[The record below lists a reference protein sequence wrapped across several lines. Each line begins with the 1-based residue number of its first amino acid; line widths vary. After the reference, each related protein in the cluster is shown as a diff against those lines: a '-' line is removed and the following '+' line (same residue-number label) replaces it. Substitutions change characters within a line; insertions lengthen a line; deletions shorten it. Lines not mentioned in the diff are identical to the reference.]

1 MNLLRGFPKR
11 YEDAP
16 PAGGDG
22 WLANYA
28 QALATTDSGG
38 ITILYGGY
46 GTGKTRMAW
55 EVARAHK
62 SKRPNMGIGV
72 GWVTSTK
79 KRPMLYTTAVDLFST
94 IKSTYRRGSEKSE
107 KEVVSDYAESALLVI
122 DEVQERLETEF
133 EDCKLTAIIDA
144 RYRDGMPTIL
154 ISNYKWERLAATL
167 SPAVIDRFEENG
179 IALEFTWES
188 FRKKRTQP

>member
-62 SKRPNMGIGV
+62 SKRPNIGTNGIG
-72 GWVTSTK
+72 WSTITK
-79 KRPMLYTTAVDLFST
+79 KRPMVYTTAVNLFST
-94 IKSTYRRGSEKSE
+94 IKSTYISGSEKSE
-107 KEVVSDYAESALLVI
+107 KEIVSDYTEAALLVI
-122 DEVQERLETEF
+122 DEVQERGETQY
-133 EDCKLTAIIDA
+133 EDRQLTAIIDA
-144 RYRDGMPTIL
+144 RYAADMPTIL
-154 ISNYKWERLAATL
+154 ISNYTWEKLASTL
-167 SPAVIDRFEENG
+167 SPAVIDRIEENG
-179 IALEFTWES
+179 AKLAFTWES
-188 FRKKRTQP
+188 FRKKHTP

>member
-62 SKRPNMGIGV
+62 SKRPNIGTGGIG
-72 GWVTSTK
+72 WSTITK
-79 KRPMLYTTAVDLFST
+79 KRPMIYTTAVNLFRT
-94 IKSTYRRGSEKSE
+94 IKSTYTAGTEKSE
-107 KEVVSDYAESALLVI
+107 KEVVSDYTEAALLVI
-122 DEVQERLETEF
+122 DEVQERGETQY
-133 EDCKLTAIIDA
+133 EDRQLTAIIDA
-144 RYRDGMPTIL
+144 RYAADMPTIL
-154 ISNYKWERLAATL
+154 ISNYTWERLSSTL
-167 SPAVIDRFEENG
+167 SPAVIDRIEENG
-179 IALEFTWES
+179 AKLAFTWES
-188 FRKKRTQP
+188 FRKKHTL

>member
-1 MNLLRGFPKR
+1 MNLLKGFPKR

-94 IKSTYRRGSEKSE
+94 IKSTYMRESEKSE

-122 DEVQERLETEF
+122 DEVQERLETQF

-144 RYRDGMPTIL
+144 RYRAGMPTIL
-154 ISNYKWERLAATL
+154 ISNYKWERLSATL

-188 FRKKRTQP
+188 FRKKHTQP

>member
-1 MNLLRGFPKR
+1 MNFLKGFPKR

-62 SKRPNMGIGV
+62 SKRPNIGTGGIG
-72 GWVTSTK
+72 WSTITK
-79 KRPMLYTTAVDLFST
+79 KRPMIYTTAVNLFST
-94 IKSTYRRGSEKSE
+94 IKSTYTAGTEKSE
-107 KEVVSDYAESALLVI
+107 KEVVSDYTEAALLVI
-122 DEVQERLETEF
+122 DEVQERGETQY
-133 EDCKLTAIIDA
+133 EDRQLTAIIDA
-144 RYRDGMPTIL
+144 RYAADMPTIL
-154 ISNYKWERLAATL
+154 ISNYTWERLASTL
-167 SPAVIDRFEENG
+167 SPAVIDRIEENG
-179 IALEFTWES
+179 AKLLFNWES
-188 FRKKRTQP
+188 FRRKQ

>member
-1 MNLLRGFPKR
+1 MNFLKGFPKR

-28 QALATTDSGG
+28 QALATADSGG

-62 SKRPNMGIGV
+62 SKRPTIGIGV

-79 KRPMLYTTAVDLFST
+79 KRPMLYTTAVNLFST
-94 IKSTYRRGSEKSE
+94 IKSTYTAGTEKSE
-107 KEVVSDYAESALLVI
+107 KEVVSDYTEAALLVI
-122 DEVQERLETEF
+122 DEVQERGETQY
-133 EDCKLTAIIDA
+133 EDRQLTAIIDA
-144 RYRDGMPTIL
+144 RYAADMPTIL
-154 ISNYKWERLAATL
+154 ISNYTWERLASTL
-167 SPAVIDRFEENG
+167 SPAVIDRIEENG
-179 IALEFTWES
+179 AKLLFNWES
-188 FRKKRTQP
+188 FRRKQ

>member
-1 MNLLRGFPKR
+1 MNFLKGFPKR

-62 SKRPNMGIGV
+62 SKRPNIGAGGIG
-72 GWVTSTK
+72 WSTITK
-79 KRPMLYTTAVDLFST
+79 KRPMIYTTAVNLFST
-94 IKSTYRRGSEKSE
+94 IKSTYTAGTEKSE
-107 KEVVSDYAESALLVI
+107 KEVVSDYTEAALLVI
-122 DEVQERLETEF
+122 DEVQERGETQY
-133 EDCKLTAIIDA
+133 EDRQLTAIIDA
-144 RYRDGMPTIL
+144 RYAADMPTIL
-154 ISNYKWERLAATL
+154 ISNYTWERLASTL
-167 SPAVIDRFEENG
+167 SPAVIDRIEENG
-179 IALEFTWES
+179 AKLAFTWES
-188 FRKKRTQP
+188 FRKKHTL

>member
-11 YEDAP
+11 YEDAS

-62 SKRPNMGIGV
+62 SKRPNIGTGGIG
-72 GWVTSTK
+72 WSTITK
-79 KRPMLYTTAVDLFST
+79 KRPMIYTTAVNLFST
-94 IKSTYRRGSEKSE
+94 IKSTYTAGTEKSE
-107 KEVVSDYAESALLVI
+107 KEVVSDYTEAALLVI
-122 DEVQERLETEF
+122 DEVQERGETQY
-133 EDCKLTAIIDA
+133 EDRQLTAIIDA
-144 RYRDGMPTIL
+144 RYAADMPTIL
-154 ISNYKWERLAATL
+154 ISNYTWERLSSTL
-167 SPAVIDRFEENG
+167 SPAVIDRIEENG
-179 IALEFTWES
+179 AKLAFTWES
-188 FRKKRTQP
+188 FRKKHTL